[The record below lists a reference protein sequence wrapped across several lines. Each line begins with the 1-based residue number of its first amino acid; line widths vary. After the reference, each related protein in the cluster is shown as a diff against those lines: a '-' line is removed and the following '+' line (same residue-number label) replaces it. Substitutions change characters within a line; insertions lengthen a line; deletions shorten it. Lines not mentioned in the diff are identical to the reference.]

1 MTIKK
6 RPVVEDTTTV
16 EHHDSSESIVTFS
29 EDVSN
34 AERPE
39 PLPPGRYTA
48 EIRGAEMKLS
58 KNNTRYAAVTFFI
71 PPEEYPANY
80 DADEAPDGT
89 TLIYRRLSLEDTK
102 RSRYS
107 IRLFCEAIGAPTA
120 RDIDLNDWL
129 SRTATLEITRGEYE
143 GMPTAEIVRVLAE

>member
-1 MTIKK
+1 MATSKK
-6 RPVVEDTTTV
+6 RPEVEEV
-16 EHHDSSESIVTFS
+16 EEVRNEGSESIVSFS
-29 EDVSN
+29 EDVSD

-39 PLPPGRYTA
+39 PLPAGRYTA

-58 KNNTRYAAVTFFI
+58 RNNTRYAAITFFV

-89 TLIYRRLSLEDTK
+89 TLVYRRLSLEDSK
-102 RSRYS
+102 RARYN

-120 RDIDLNDWL
+120 RDIDLTDWI
-129 SRTATLEITRGEYE
+129 SRTAVIEVARGEYE
-143 GMPTAEIVRVLAE
+143 GMPTAEIVRVHGE